1 MCRKWYIYQTDLH
14 DKRRGYIM
22 DFFGFHNE
30 ILEEIKANPF
40 MVVCSGEHKIHMIQ
54 SESI

>member
-1 MCRKWYIYQTDLH
+1 MKLQIRVFDEEH
-14 DKRRGYIM
+14 EVD
-22 DFFGFHNE
+22 
-30 ILEEIKANPF
+30 LEEMEISPF